1 MTACTGLPQD
11 SSQNK
16 DSVLDK
22 TNVSEKDIKSYSDE
36 DIQQKL
42 LSMTLDEKIYSLFI
56 VSPEQLLGKAL
67 PAGQDYLTEVNDE
80 LVSCMKKKPVSGVI
94 LFAGNLK
101 NPPQVKNFTQPFY
114 SRGFFVAIDEE
125 GGVVSR
131 IANNPAFEVPV
142 YSSFSECTDPYSM
155 YKTIS
160 AYLKEYGF
168 NLDFAPVADVSVDG
182 GGIIGTR
189 AYSGN
194 AELVSKA
201 VSQAVN
207 AFIDNRIL
215 CSLKHFPGHG
225 AVTAD
230 SHLGAVVLNK
240 SKEELNECEFLPFIS
255 GIKAGAPFVMLG
267 HITVPELSGE
277 LPASL
282 SPQIISI
289 LRNELSFEG
298 VIITDSFRMHAITDL
313 YDSKESVLRA
323 IKAGVD
329 IVLIPESLDD
339 AYSSIKTAI
348 EKGDLT
354 EAELN
359 AKVRRI
365 ITLKYS
371 YGIY

>member
-1 MTACTGLPQD
+1 MPSD
-11 SSQNK
+11 SSVNQDIVPETQK
-16 DSVLDK
+16 TDEADK
-22 TNVSEKDIKSYSDE
+22 TEL
-36 DIQQKL
+36 IQQKF

-67 PAGQDYLTEVNDE
+67 PDGQDYLSEVNDE
-80 LVSCMKKKPVSGVI
+80 LVSCMKTKPVSGVI

-101 NPPQVKNFTQPFY
+101 NPQQVKDFTQPFS

-131 IANNPAFEVPV
+131 IANNSAFDVPV
-142 YSSFSECTDPYSM
+142 FSSFSECSDPYSM
-155 YKTIS
+155 YNTIS
-160 AYLKEYGF
+160 AYLKDYGF

-182 GGIIGTR
+182 KGIIGTR

-194 AELVSKA
+194 LELASKA
-201 VSQAVN
+201 VSQAVTS
-207 AFIDNRIL
+207 FIDNKML

-225 AVTAD
+225 AVEAD
-230 SHLGAVVLNK
+230 SHLGSAVLNK
-240 SKEELNECEFLPFIS
+240 SREELNECEFLPFIS

-267 HITVPELSGE
+267 HITVPQISGD

-289 LRNELSFEG
+289 LRNDLNFEG

-313 YDSKESVLRA
+313 YDSKESVFRA

-329 IVLIPESLDD
+329 IVLIPENLDD
-339 AYSSIKTAI
+339 AYSSIKEAV
-348 EKGDLT
+348 ENGDLS
-354 EAELN
+354 EDELN
-359 AKVRRI
+359 NKVRRI
-365 ITLKYS
+365 ISLKYS